1 MKPNDLSHVA
11 SLARLSLSEE
21 ERAALLPDLRALV
34 ALADTLADAKDAVV
48 SPSAQPSAP
57 REDEPLTF
65 TAHDAILA
73 AAPHT
78 EGDYIAVPRV
88 IKEACDD

>member
-1 MKPNDLSHVA
+1 MDENMVNLDEFNM
-11 SLARLSLSEE
+11 SEE
-21 ERAALLPDLRALV
+21 EKNAILPDLRALV

-73 AAPHT
+73 AAPQA
-78 EGDYIAVPRV
+78 EGAYIAVPRV
-88 IKEACDD
+88 IKEVCDD